1 MSKVQRH
8 SHDQQTIQNILDK
21 ILNKKLSNTFPG
33 IFGSGKTVRCPR
45 PKDTLAITVG
55 FFFHYYFMEMFVC
68 VICGQEPAKPHLP
81 IILFFCL
88 VYLKQTVNN
97 VVVWLQIKVQ

>member
-33 IFGSGKTVRCPR
+33 IFGSGKTVQCLR
-45 PKDTLAITVG
+45 PKVTFALTVG
-55 FFFHYYFMEMFVC
+55 FFFSTIISWKCSFASFV
-68 VICGQEPAKPHLP
+68 AKRQISHTCQSYCSFVLP
-81 IILFFCL
+81 I
-88 VYLKQTVNN
+88 
-97 VVVWLQIKVQ
+97 

>member
-33 IFGSGKTVRCPR
+33 IFGSGKTTGGPDV
-45 PKDTLAITVG
+45 
-55 FFFHYYFMEMFVC
+55 VC
-68 VICGQEPAKPHLP
+68 VTEWIH
-81 IILFFCL
+81 
-88 VYLKQTVNN
+88 
-97 VVVWLQIKVQ
+97 

>member
-33 IFGSGKTVRCPR
+33 IFGSGKTVLCLRL
-45 PKDTLAITVG
+45 KVTFALTVG
-55 FFFHYYFMEMFVC
+55 FFST
-68 VICGQEPAKPHLP
+68 
-81 IILFFCL
+81 IIS
-88 VYLKQTVNN
+88 
-97 VVVWLQIKVQ
+97 

>member
-55 FFFHYYFMEMFVC
+55 YFFPLLFHGNVRLRHLWPRASKAT
-68 VICGQEPAKPHLP
+68 PANHTVLLSC
-81 IILFFCL
+81 LFETNS
-88 VYLKQTVNN
+88 K
-97 VVVWLQIKVQ
+97 